1 MKLKKILKY
10 TIITMLALVL
20 VSILGLFIWSKTG
33 TYPAGPVATSALE
46 SSQSVYV
53 SQDGWI
59 VFSPARETKAGLIF
73 YPGGLVE
80 PQAYAPVLH
89 RIAQDGVLVVI
100 IPMPF
105 NLAIF
110 DTGAANDVIAYYPSI
125 ETWFLAGHSLG
136 GAAASIFAD
145 NNPSAIAG
153 LALWDSYPPESADL
167 SDNDLPAISIFGT
180 TNGVPNTDNFEQKQ
194 NLLPDTTTFGPI
206 EGASHAQFGD
216 YGSQKGD
223 VIPSISLA
231 QQHDRVSEFMLGF
244 ISRVLGPSKT
254 G

>member
-33 TYPAGPVATSALE
+33 TYPAGPVATNALE

-153 LALWDSYPPESADL
+153 LALWDSYPPDSADL
-167 SDNDLPAISIFGT
+167 SDNVLPAISIFGT

-206 EGASHAQFGD
+206 D
-216 YGSQKGD
+216 
-223 VIPSISLA
+223 
-231 QQHDRVSEFMLGF
+231 
-244 ISRVLGPSKT
+244 
-254 G
+254 